1 VSSPAEARRAHF
13 EGEALPHLDAVYRV
27 AMRLARDPAEAEDL
41 TQETMLKALRAWHQY
56 QPGTNAKAWLLTILR
71 NTFINRYRR
80 DQHRRE
86 TVDVH
91 DIEPFTV
98 FREVQDVDP
107 EGTFFS
113 KIVDDEILRAIDAL
127 PPEFRETL
135 VLSDVEGLSYAEIA
149 DIEGVP
155 VGTVKSR
162 LFRARQA
169 LQKRLYDYAVEMGYV
184 RRGRP

>member
-13 EGEALPHLDAVYRV
+13 EGEALPHLDTVYRV
-27 AMRLARDPAEAEDL
+27 ALRLAGDASEAEDL

-56 QPGTNAKAWLLTILR
+56 RPGTNAKAWLLTILR

-80 DQHRRE
+80 NALRGE

-91 DIEPFTV
+91 EVEPFTV
-98 FREVQDVDP
+98 FRDVQDADP
-107 EGTFFS
+107 EGSFFAR
-113 KIVDDEILRAIDAL
+113 IVDEEVVRAIDAL
-127 PPEFRETL
+127 PPDFRETL
-135 VLSDVEGLSYAEIA
+135 VLSDLEGLPYA
-149 DIEGVP
+149 DIAAVLGVP

-169 LQKRLYDYAVEMGYV
+169 LQRRLYDYAVDMGYV
-184 RRGRP
+184 RRGSP